1 VKIVDLASQG
11 FTTYTL
17 NCMILLLIMYGAMI
31 KLWFTTKSVQV
42 GIACRGNLKFR
53 ETTSNPKMYKTETK
67 KNH

>member
-1 VKIVDLASQG
+1 
-11 FTTYTL
+11 
-17 NCMILLLIMYGAMI
+17 MILLLIMYGAMI